1 MADHRF
7 AGRSLTVDSMIS
19 SPGVPLAEAP
29 RRPSPRRGVAPLRDF
44 PVVIWLLLV
53 AIAAVIQPVL
63 PESTWV
69 VVHLALLGA
78 MTHAVFVWSTF
89 FAQALLKT
97 PETVDPQRH
106 QTIRLAVLMMGV
118 ACVIIGVP
126 AGLWWFVL
134 VGAVI
139 VSAAV
144 LWHAVAMI
152 RRLRSALPSRFAVT
166 VRYYLAA
173 AVCLPVGAAFGV
185 LLARWP
191 ASDLFG
197 RLLIA
202 HTLTML
208 LGWLGLTI
216 MGTLVTFWPTML
228 RTRVHPRAAGLAQQ
242 ALPIVLAGVAVIII
256 GALAGSRWVAI
267 AGMVLHLAG
276 VLWWGRGLIGPLR
289 GAPPFRAGQPRSAP
303 ALFATAALVWGLV
316 LLVVLPLH
324 VATAGSWGGVAGGYL
339 PITTVAVLGFALQ
352 LLTGALS
359 QLIPTVLGGGP
370 AVRFAVDAEFV
381 RLLWTRFVV
390 INAGLLT
397 ALLPFP
403 SEVRRVALGAVITA
417 VALLIPLIL
426 RGIVVGVRAKRTR
439 T

>member
-1 MADHRF
+1 
-7 AGRSLTVDSMIS
+7 MIS
-19 SPGVPLAEAP
+19 SPGAPHAGAP
-29 RRPSPRRGVAPLRDF
+29 RRPSSRGGVAPLRDF
-44 PVVIWLLLV
+44 PVVIWLLLA

-63 PESTWV
+63 TESTWV
-69 VVHLALLGA
+69 MVHLALLGA

-97 PETVDPQRH
+97 PEAVDPRKH
-106 QTIRLAVLMMGV
+106 QTIRLAVLIGGV
-118 ACVIIGVP
+118 ACVITGVP
-126 AGLWWFVL
+126 AGLWWLVL

-139 VSAAV
+139 VSVAV
-144 LWHAVAMI
+144 GWHAVAMT
-152 RRLRSALPSRFAVT
+152 RRLRAALPSRFAVT

-197 RLLIA
+197 RLLVA

-208 LGWLGLTI
+208 MGWLGLTI

-228 RTRVHPRAAGLAQQ
+228 RARVHPRAAGLAQQ
-242 ALPIVLAGVAVIII
+242 ALPVVLAGLVLIII
-256 GALAGSRWVAI
+256 GALAGVRWMTV
-267 AGMVLHLAG
+267 AGMVVHLAG

-289 GAPPFRAGQPRSAP
+289 AAPPRRAP
-303 ALFATAALVWGLV
+303 ALFATAALAWGLV
-316 LLVVLPLH
+316 LLVALPLH
-324 VATAGSWGGVAGGYL
+324 VAAAESWGGVAGGYL

-370 AVRFAVDAEFV
+370 AVRAAVDAEFA
-381 RLLWTRFVV
+381 RLLRTRFVV
-390 INAGLLT
+390 LNAGLLV
-397 ALLPFP
+397 ALLPVP
-403 SEVRRVALGAVITA
+403 SAVGRVALGAAIAA

-426 RGIVVGVRAKRTR
+426 RGIVVGIRAKRAR